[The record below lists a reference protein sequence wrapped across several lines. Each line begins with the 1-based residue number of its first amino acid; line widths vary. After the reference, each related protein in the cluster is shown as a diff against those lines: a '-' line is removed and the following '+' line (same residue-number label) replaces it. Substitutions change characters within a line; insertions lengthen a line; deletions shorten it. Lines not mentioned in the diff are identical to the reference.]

1 MPKAKFLLLAAII
14 TCLIATG
21 CGSSCTKTTAIS
33 TGELSSHFDGNWKY
47 ENKELG
53 FSLNLPNEWF
63 LQTSLGRIQYY
74 VPLSKNAPD
83 DMVRQKTITLADAQ
97 SNKGALFTVRDVK
110 PEEGAG
116 AAISFV
122 LTDAQPKGE
131 ENAELKIGSEA
142 LKGASAKTARGTTT
156 ITVFKNYGC
165 FDLKV
170 FAEYTTP
177 EQLEKIKA
185 LLATAKI

>member
-14 TCLIATG
+14 TCLIGTG

-33 TGELSSHFDGNWKY
+33 TGDLSSHFDGNWLY

-53 FSLNLPNEWF
+53 FSLKLPNEWF
-63 LQTSLGRIQYY
+63 LQTSLGRIHYY
-74 VPLSKNAPD
+74 VPLAKNAPE
-83 DMVRQKTITLADAQ
+83 DMVRQKTLTLEDAQ
-97 SNKGALFTVRDVK
+97 ANKGTLFTIRDVK
-110 PEEGAG
+110 PEEGSG
-116 AAISFV
+116 AAISFGLV
-122 LTDAQPKGE
+122 DAQPKGE
-131 ENAELKIGSEA
+131 ENTDLTIGTEH
-142 LKGASAKTARGTTT
+142 LKGASAKTSRGTTT

-165 FDLKV
+165 FDLKI
-170 FAEYTTP
+170 FAEYTSP

>member
-14 TCLIATG
+14 TCLIVTG

-33 TGELSSHFDGNWKY
+33 TGELSSHYDGNWKY

-53 FSLNLPNEWF
+53 LSLNLPNEWF

-74 VPLSKNAPD
+74 VPLSKNAPE
-83 DMVRQKTITLADAQ
+83 DMVRQKTLTLEDAQ
-97 SNKGALFTVRDVK
+97 ANKGALFTVRDVK
-110 PEEGAG
+110 PEDGAG

-122 LTDAQPKGE
+122 LTDAQSQAE
-131 ENAELKIGSEA
+131 ENAELRIGSTT
-142 LKGASAKTARGTTT
+142 LKGTAAKTARGTST

-165 FDLKV
+165 FDLKI

-177 EQLEKIKA
+177 EQLDKIKA

>member
-1 MPKAKFLLLAAII
+1 MPKAKFLLLAAMI

-21 CGSSCTKTTAIS
+21 CGSSCTKTTTIS
-33 TGELSSHFDGNWKY
+33 TGQLSSHFDGNWKY

-74 VPLSKNAPD
+74 VPLSKNAPE
-83 DMVRQKTITLADAQ
+83 DMVRQKTLSLEDAQ
-97 SNKGALFTVRDVK
+97 ANKGALFTVRDVM

-122 LTDAQPKGE
+122 LTDPQAKGE
-131 ENAELKIGSEA
+131 ENTDLKIGSET
-142 LKGASAKTARGTTT
+142 LKGASAKTSRGTNT

-165 FDLKV
+165 FDLKI

-177 EQLEKIKA
+177 EQLAKIKA
-185 LLATAKI
+185 LLASAKL